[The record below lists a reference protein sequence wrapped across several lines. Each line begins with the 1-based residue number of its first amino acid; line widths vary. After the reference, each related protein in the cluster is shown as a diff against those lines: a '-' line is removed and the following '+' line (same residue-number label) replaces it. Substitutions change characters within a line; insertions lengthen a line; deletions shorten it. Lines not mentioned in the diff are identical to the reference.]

1 MYRQKPIRLSANSCQ
16 LTAIKWFIL
25 YIGFANYWDIIK
37 INGNFFLLSP
47 SNIYMKT
54 LEDLDKKPEK
64 GSKKAFWIAAAVA
77 ALAIA
82 GIVAVILTR
91 PTTEEYQQQTI
102 EGAFREGSPEF
113 AALTKKI
120 AVENDTERTTESPVA
135 MGTIQMSIWGRVRNL
150 TGKTIT
156 GLELKV
162 SVVDLAEKTIKEKT
176 EIIIP
181 KKQASIEPFQVM
193 PVNVIMD
200 GFHKEDNRANIHWK
214 VTAIKTNY

>member
-1 MYRQKPIRLSANSCQ
+1 M
-16 LTAIKWFIL
+16 
-25 YIGFANYWDIIK
+25 
-37 INGNFFLLSP
+37 P

-54 LEDLDKKPEK
+54 LEDLNKKPEK
-64 GSKKAFWIAAAVA
+64 GSKKAFWIAAIVA
-77 ALAIA
+77 ALV
-82 GIVAVILTR
+82 GFGVVALLLNR
-91 PTTEEYQQQTI
+91 PNTQEYQQQTI

-113 AALTKKI
+113 EALTKKI

-135 MGTIQMSIWGRVRNL
+135 MGTIQMSIWGKIRNL

-176 EIIIP
+176 EIVIP
-181 KKQASIEPFQVM
+181 KKQASLDYLQVM
-193 PVNVIMD
+193 PVNVVMD

-214 VTAIKTNY
+214 VTAIKVE